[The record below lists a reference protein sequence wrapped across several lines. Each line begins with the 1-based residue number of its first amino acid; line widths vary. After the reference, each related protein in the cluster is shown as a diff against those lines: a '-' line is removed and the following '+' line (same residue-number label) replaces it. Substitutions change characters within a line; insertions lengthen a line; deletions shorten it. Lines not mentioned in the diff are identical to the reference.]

1 MIYVT
6 WHHLTVPK
14 TPVGL
19 MASPT
24 LLLFILRELRFC
36 IRHRNIRYDAY
47 TIRTNYTFRIWL
59 LFFEFFMF
67 PMTKIFFLSHVCSTI
82 FYFAET
88 SRNSIVILSGRC
100 FNNNYFLFIFQACL
114 NDIQEVISLQHP
126 QALSGK
132 LVNLQKFCQR
142 KLSSSQHLIHGKY
155 WCFLML
161 SFTFGLLFCTI
172 LTECNC
178 ICSSKFY
185 FRWGYFTEHSHCYRR
200 TTQQNS
206 QWIQFDWNQ
215 LHSQPG
221 TIFEGW
227 LSRWHNTNKS
237 YKMGKNTHLQK
248 FDYLQ
253 QGVQDLICP

>member
-1 MIYVT
+1 MYA
-6 WHHLTVPK
+6 PQYF
-14 TPVGL
+14 
-19 MASPT
+19 T
-24 LLLFILRELRFC
+24 LQRLQEILLWSYLEG
-36 IRHRNIRYDAY
+36 
-47 TIRTNYTFRIWL
+47 
-59 LFFEFFMF
+59 
-67 PMTKIFFLSHVCSTI
+67 V
-82 FYFAET
+82 
-88 SRNSIVILSGRC
+88 

-185 FRWGYFTEHSHCYRR
+185 FRWGYFTEYSHCYRR

-227 LSRWHNTNKS
+227 LSGWHNTNKF
-237 YKMGKNTHLQK
+237 YKMGKKYSLAKIWFSAARCSRFNMS
-248 FDYLQ
+248 
-253 QGVQDLICP
+253 LII